1 MRLTA
6 QLLKRGAED
15 TEGAKSTVKSLSSAT
30 SIDLSGKTLRLPS
43 GKLVT
48 VVEDTGR
55 GSYKCMYEL
64 PEVNS
69 YTGMTKE
76 ELHEARKVE
85 FSKVFLL
92 KFGLEYEWNIKN

>member
-1 MRLTA
+1 
-6 QLLKRGAED
+6 
-15 TEGAKSTVKSLSSAT
+15 
-30 SIDLSGKTLRLPS
+30 
-43 GKLVT
+43 
-48 VVEDTGR
+48 
-55 GSYKCMYEL
+55 MYEL

>member
-1 MRLTA
+1 
-6 QLLKRGAED
+6 
-15 TEGAKSTVKSLSSAT
+15 
-30 SIDLSGKTLRLPS
+30 
-43 GKLVT
+43 VT